1 MLTPVRSAVRSAP
14 PLALAV
20 LLAACAGA
28 PTPPVESTAQAETA
42 PWPSPDTHC
51 ASETVVLDAYFETGN
66 LGQCTVEADGSFTL
80 SLIPED
86 APPINPSPWY
96 AFRASGA
103 PGTEV
108 RIRLEATR
116 GHIRYWPKTS
126 VDGRDWT
133 PVPAERVASEGEKS
147 PWMTF
152 SLELD
157 GAYRWVAGQE
167 IMDTWDYQHRIREL
181 DAIDGV
187 ETRLL
192 GRSVEG
198 RPVYI
203 AETPDRPEFV
213 LFVGRQHPPEV
224 TGAIAM
230 RTFMDTVFAD
240 TELALRFRDRFML
253 GVVPLMN
260 PDGVAKGHWR
270 HNVGDVDLNR
280 DWGIFA
286 QPETRAVIGWVE
298 AQEAAGRE
306 LRMMVDFHSTWEDL
320 FYTPPKTD
328 DPPDFVTRWLDASLA
343 RMPDFPFRHVPSEN
357 LEQANSKNYFY
368 RSRGIPAVT
377 YEVGDETDRETIRRA
392 AVVFAEELMRLMLAL
407 EPL

>member
-1 MLTPVRSAVRSAP
+1 MKRFSRIGW
-14 PLALAV
+14 
-20 LLAACAGA
+20 LLAAATLVFACAA
-28 PTPPVESTAQAETA
+28 PAPVPQAADSSPPPVAE
-42 PWPSPDTHC
+42 WPHPDTHC
-51 ASETVVLDAYFETGN
+51 ASGDILLDAYFETGN
-66 LGQCTVEADGSFTL
+66 LGQCTVEDDGSFTL

-103 PGTEV
+103 PGAEV
-108 RIRLEATR
+108 RVRLEATR

-126 VDGRDWT
+126 VDGRSWT
-133 PVPAERVASEGEKS
+133 PLPAEQVSSAGEKP
-147 PWMTF
+147 PWLTF
-152 SLELD
+152 TFELD

-167 IMDTWDYQHRIREL
+167 IMDTWDYQHRVRVL
-181 DAIDGV
+181 DEVDGV
-187 ETRLL
+187 TARLL
-192 GRSVEG
+192 GQSVEG

-203 AETPDRPEFV
+203 AETADRPEFL

-240 TELALRFRDRFML
+240 TTLAQRFRDRFKL

-260 PDGVAKGHWR
+260 PDGVARGHWR

-280 DWGIFA
+280 DWGPFE
-286 QPETRAVIGWVE
+286 QPETQAVIGWVE
-298 AQEAAGRE
+298 TQEAAGRE
-306 LRMMVDFHSTWEDL
+306 LRLMIDFHSTWEDL
-320 FYTPPKTD
+320 FYTPPKQD
-328 DPPDFVTRWLDASLA
+328 DPPDLVTRWLDASRA
-343 RMPDFPFRHVPSEN
+343 RLPDFPFKHVPSKN

-377 YEVGDETDRETIRRA
+377 YEVGDETDRAQIRAA
-392 AVVFAEELMRLMLAL
+392 AVVFAEEMMRLML
-407 EPL
+407 EQPKP

>member
-1 MLTPVRSAVRSAP
+1 MTSPSRIGWLLVATALLT
-14 PLALAV
+14 
-20 LLAACAGA
+20 ACAA
-28 PTPPVESTAQAETA
+28 PAPVPQAADSSPLPVAE
-42 PWPSPDTHC
+42 WPRPDTHC
-51 ASETVVLDAYFETGN
+51 ASGDILLDAYFETGN

-108 RIRLEATR
+108 RVRLEATR

-126 VDGRDWT
+126 ADGRSWM
-133 PVPAERVASEGEKS
+133 PLPAEQTDSDGDKS

-152 SLELD
+152 RFTLD

-167 IMDTWDYQHRIREL
+167 IMDTWDYQHRVRSL
-181 DAIDGV
+181 DEVDGV
-187 ETRLL
+187 TARLL
-192 GRSVEG
+192 GQSVEG

-203 AETPDRPEFV
+203 AETADRPEFV

-240 TELALRFRDRFML
+240 TALSQRFRDRFKL

-280 DWGIFA
+280 DWGIFE

-298 AQEAAGRE
+298 AQESAGRE
-306 LRMMVDFHSTWEDL
+306 LVLMIDFHSTWEDL
-320 FYTPPKTD
+320 FYTPPQQD
-328 DPPDFVTRWLDASLA
+328 DPPDFITRWLNASRERL
-343 RMPDFPFRHVPSEN
+343 PGFPFKHVPSEN

-377 YEVGDETDRETIRRA
+377 YEVGDETDRAQIRAA
-392 AVVFAEELMRLMLAL
+392 AVVFAEEMMRLML
-407 EPL
+407 EQPKP